1 LSGGFDGVEVE
12 VGEGSTQINPNHSE
26 EVQEW
31 LLKVPV
37 AVGVGIVGG
46 DVIGC
51 DLVVVVLLLS

>member
-1 LSGGFDGVEVE
+1 LSGGFVGVKVE
-12 VGEGSTQINPNHSE
+12 VGDGSTQINPNHSE

-31 LLKVPV
+31 LLRVLV

-51 DLVVVVLLLS
+51 DLVVVVLVLS